1 MFADMLSDKP
11 AKLDPYVKPKPGQKP
26 KQATP
31 EIAPPAVRPT
41 SAQMQRTQQAFCPP
55 PQEQQKLSLCRFFEE
70 GYCQRGSSCWFAH
83 GRDELRHPQKHT
95 TRQQAHTFKQPVY
108 EDDQDQEQCPDEAL
122 FKTRMCIYFL
132 QGRCQRGS
140 TCSFAHDP
148 AELQAYNPA
157 RRYAQQAQAHTM
169 DKYLPQSLQ
178 DEAAASSSAREAAAA
193 DAKPHK
199 PQTIQHV
206 PLPPVPTP
214 ISPVSCQPMVP
225 KTTPAISLPSQL
237 GQPYITPMPVNTNSL
252 KQQATAPSQN
262 GWTAEAG
269 KSEQAQGFKRPIES
283 TADVGLSHSIG
294 QIEKGLD
301 MLRIDGVDGD
311 DDLEAPSSFCCPITT
326 EVLKDPVVAADGHT
340 YERQHITEWLQ
351 KSDTSPMT
359 NETME
364 HKHLTPNF
372 ALVGIMQ
379 AYFGVKK

>member
-1 MFADMLSDKP
+1 MTVLKTPTVSCSPPNAQWPAANVFSHAMICICSCVVLSP
-11 AKLDPYVKPKPGQKP
+11 L
-26 KQATP
+26 
-31 EIAPPAVRPT
+31 
-41 SAQMQRTQQAFCPP
+41 
-55 PQEQQKLSLCRFFEE
+55 
-70 GYCQRGSSCWFAH
+70 
-83 GRDELRHPQKHT
+83 
-95 TRQQAHTFKQPVY
+95 
-108 EDDQDQEQCPDEAL
+108 
-122 FKTRMCIYFL
+122 
-132 QGRCQRGS
+132 
-140 TCSFAHDP
+140 
-148 AELQAYNPA
+148 
-157 RRYAQQAQAHTM
+157 QAQAHTM

-326 EVLKDPVVAADGHT
+326 VSHAKLPWHCTACMIPKLLLKHDLSK
-340 YERQHITEWLQ
+340 W
-351 KSDTSPMT
+351 M
-359 NETME
+359 
-364 HKHLTPNF
+364 LTPWSL
-372 ALVGIMQ
+372 ASLLHP
-379 AYFGVKK
+379 